1 MSQKQPQPQPQHSAA
16 QAGARLPG
24 GAWFVLMLCAALC
37 TPPAHAGR
45 TDSDWMAP
53 AARAPLIDAPGGL
66 EQLDAGQPAPP
77 GHLLAASPGTTR
89 AAIVAD
95 MRIATH
101 AEAQA
106 LLQGG
111 GLPGS
116 ADAGAAT
123 ATLSA
128 LLDHL
133 RTTLPSP
140 TSVTPRMHGTAGAVN
155 ADLDCALFA
164 HSVRVLRLLGA
175 SDVRKPAESAG
186 PASAMWLDVPI
197 RCLATVPR
205 VESPAPV
212 RLAVPAAAD
221 RATEGT
227 GLQRGPATLAW
238 VRAHSDWL
246 VILAASVVLTGVLG
260 LAARARARDHAN
272 GHQWR

>member
-1 MSQKQPQPQPQHSAA
+1 
-16 QAGARLPG
+16 
-24 GAWFVLMLCAALC
+24 
-37 TPPAHAGR
+37 
-45 TDSDWMAP
+45 MAP
-53 AARAPLIDAPGGL
+53 AARAPLTDAPGGL

-77 GHLLAASPGTTR
+77 GHVLATGPGTTR

-116 ADAGAAT
+116 ADAGAGT

-128 LLDHL
+128 LLDRL

-140 TSVTPRMHGTAGAVN
+140 VRITPKMHGSGEAVN

-164 HSVRVLRLLGA
+164 QSVRVLRLLGG
-175 SDVRKPAESAG
+175 SEVRKPAESSG

-197 RCLATVPR
+197 RCLATVPHAAA
-205 VESPAPV
+205 PAPA
-212 RLAVPAAAD
+212 RQAVPAAAD
-221 RATEGT
+221 KATEGA

-246 VILAASVVLTGVLG
+246 VILAASAVLTGVLG
-260 LAARARARDHAN
+260 LAARARARDQAN